1 MLLTIIISI
10 YAIAASATL
19 IICDAKVEP
28 KGRTFFEE
36 LAVIATV
43 VLWPVGLPIFLHFCK
58 RREE

>member
-10 YAIAASATL
+10 YAVAASATL

-28 KGRTFFEE
+28 RGRTFFEE

-43 VLWPVGLPIFLHFCK
+43 ILWPVGLPIFLYFSK
-58 RREE
+58 QRKE